1 MTSARSW
8 TFSAALAIAA
18 LAGPSAAQ
26 ADESHHR
33 NYLVGDRAVGLGGAF
48 TALADDGSAA
58 YYNPAGLAD
67 ARDES
72 LSLGA
77 SLYGFVSEERIRA
90 GGELSQSSTL
100 VAYPTAAIW
109 VARLLDGDSNARG
122 RTQAAFSILT
132 PSSRVVR
139 RGDTLFTELPAST
152 VSGYSVSSL
161 NRRQLVA
168 EDESLW
174 AGVSVATKPLG
185 FLSVGASVFASL
197 RSTVYQ
203 FYDLDF
209 IVLEALDGSD
219 FRSLTIPARTEIA
232 ATTIGLIANLGLRAE
247 LARGLHIG
255 ASLFTP
261 ELALIRSGR
270 IAVLSVQNDEGQG
283 LTVSSLEADA
293 EWRSER
299 PFRFAFGLSYSRPRR
314 FALAADIAY
323 YTAVGRHALV
333 SMVGEAGDTPLF
345 DIEKRGVIEASV
357 GGELHVLHALVL
369 RAGFFTNRSA
379 FSTCTD
385 GSGDCL
391 GPESPL
397 VDPTDRFGVA
407 GALAYVLPNASVSV
421 SFTYNTG
428 KKLLSTEGGA
438 QLETRSSHAALIIGG
453 SFHFSEE

>member
-1 MTSARSW
+1 MTSGERAARRVV
-8 TFSAALAIAA
+8 AVGLGLLVA
-18 LAGPSAAQ
+18 PSAF

-48 TALADDGSAA
+48 TALGDDGSAA

-77 SLYGFVSEERIRA
+77 SLYGFVSEERERSA
-90 GGELSQSSTL
+90 GDSSRSSAL

-109 VARLLDGDSNARG
+109 VSQLLAGELDSTG
-122 RTQAAFSILT
+122 RTQAAVSILT

-139 RGDTLFTELPAST
+139 RGDSLITQLPAST
-152 VSGYSVSSL
+152 VPGYSVTSL
-161 NRRQLVA
+161 NRRELVA

-174 AGVSVATKPLG
+174 AGVSFATKPTRY
-185 FLSVGASVFASL
+185 LSIGASLFGSL

-209 IVLEALDGSD
+209 VVLEALDGSD
-219 FRSLTIPARTEIA
+219 LRSLTIPARTEIA
-232 ATTIGLIANLGLRAE
+232 ATNLGLIANLGVRAE
-247 LARGLHIG
+247 LARGLHLG
-255 ASLFTP
+255 FSVFTP
-261 ELALIRSGR
+261 ELALVRSGR
-270 IAVLSVQNDEGQG
+270 IAVLSVQNPGGER
-283 LTVSSLEADA
+283 LSVSSLESDA
-293 EWRSER
+293 EWRSRR
-299 PFRFAFGLSYSRPRR
+299 PFRFAFGLSYGERRR

-333 SMVGEAGDTPLF
+333 TLQGEEGETPLF
-345 DIEKRGVIEASV
+345 DLQKRGVIEASL
-357 GGELHVLHALVL
+357 GAELHVLATLVL

-379 FSTCTD
+379 FSSCSD
-385 GSGDCL
+385 GAEACL

-397 VDPTDRFGVA
+397 VDPTDRYGVS
-407 GALAYVLPNASVSV
+407 GALAYTLPNATVSL

-428 KKLLSTEGGA
+428 RRLLSAADGA
-438 QLETRSSHAALIIGG
+438 QLEIQSTHAALIVGG
-453 SFHFSEE
+453 SFHFSED

>member
-1 MTSARSW
+1 MTSASRVLAL
-8 TFSAALAIAA
+8 AAL
-18 LAGPSAAQ
+18 LLPLGSAPAR

-77 SLYGFVSEERIRA
+77 SLYGFVSEDRERSA
-90 GGELSQSSTL
+90 GDTSQSSTL

-109 VARLLDGDSNARG
+109 VSQLLAGGPDSRG

-132 PSSRVVR
+132 PTSRVVR
-139 RGDTLFTELPAST
+139 RGDSLVTELPSST
-152 VSGYSVSSL
+152 VPGYRVTSL

-174 AGVSVATKPLG
+174 AGVSFATKPTR
-185 FLSVGASVFASL
+185 FLSVGASLFGSL
-197 RSTVYQ
+197 RSTIYQ

-209 IVLEALDGSD
+209 VVLEALDGSD
-219 FRSLTIPARTEIA
+219 VRSLTIPARTEIS
-232 ATTIGLIANLGLRAE
+232 ATNIGLLANAGVRAE
-247 LARGLHIG
+247 LARGLHLG
-255 ASLFTP
+255 VSVFTP
-261 ELALIRSGR
+261 ELALVRSGR
-270 IAVLSVQNDEGQG
+270 IAVMAVQNAGEQR

-299 PFRFAFGLSYSRPRR
+299 PFRFAFGLSYSEPKR
-314 FALAADIAY
+314 FALAADVAY
-323 YTAVGRHALV
+323 YTPVGRHALV
-333 SMVGEAGDTPLF
+333 SLVDEDGETPLF
-345 DIEKRGVIEASV
+345 DLEKRGVIEASL
-357 GGELHVLHALVL
+357 GGELHLLGTLVL

-379 FSTCTD
+379 FTACSD
-385 GSGDCL
+385 GRGECL

-397 VDPTDRFGVA
+397 VDPTDRYGFA
-407 GALAYVLPNASVSV
+407 GALAYTLPNATVSV
-421 SFTYNTG
+421 SFTYNAG
-428 KKLLSTEGGA
+428 SRLLSIADGD

-453 SFHFSEE
+453 SFHFSEQ